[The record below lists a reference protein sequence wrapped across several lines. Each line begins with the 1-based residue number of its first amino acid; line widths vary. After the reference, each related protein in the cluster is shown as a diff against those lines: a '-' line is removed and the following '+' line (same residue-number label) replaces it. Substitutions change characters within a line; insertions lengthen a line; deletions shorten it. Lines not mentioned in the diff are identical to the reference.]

1 VVLDSGGG
9 VLEHQK
15 VEVSE
20 AGPMMKGEEDRS
32 VSSPRE
38 RQVAAVL
45 RGIWPYW
52 RRSDR
57 SEVDEWRGSKGGGG

>member
-1 VVLDSGGG
+1 
-9 VLEHQK
+9 
-15 VEVSE
+15 
-20 AGPMMKGEEDRS
+20 MKGEEDRS

-52 RRSDR
+52 RRSDW